1 MKEVAII
8 GLIIIFIL
16 TAIFHFLVMVKVI
29 PYKMVWGGRLKSD
42 SDMYRFEMGSLMVN
56 LVFLYMIVVKAKIV
70 TVHIDD
76 AIMKCTLWFMFGL
89 FLLNTFGNLFS
100 KNRLE
105 KMIFTPVTILLAAFI
120 LILLF

>member
-56 LVFLYMIVVKAKIV
+56 LVFLYMIVV
-70 TVHIDD
+70 
-76 AIMKCTLWFMFGL
+76 
-89 FLLNTFGNLFS
+89 
-100 KNRLE
+100 
-105 KMIFTPVTILLAAFI
+105 
-120 LILLF
+120 